1 MEWAIGFAAWFGMLW
16 GIWDAE
22 AKEVRWMTRERLE
35 SLIEIF
41 CDADARAAMEPE
53 ELVNCPTVEEAEEL
67 MRDEN

>member
-41 CDADARAAMEPE
+41 CDADRRAKLTE
-53 ELVNCPTVEEAEEL
+53 EERETYCPTIADVLEGEEK
-67 MRDEN
+67 